1 MKEAERKAGDRDWW
15 QSAEIWRELRRRE
28 DLHHRERLR
37 QRINQVWDVVARER
51 SAMSNART

>member
-1 MKEAERKAGDRDWW
+1 MKETGRNAGDRDWW
-15 QSAEIWRELRRRE
+15 QSEEVWRELRRRE

-37 QRINQVWDVVARER
+37 QRINQVWDIVARER